1 MRFSSTILCFVI
13 ILLLA
18 AFSVSLASGTPHL
31 INYQGKATD
40 NTGNP
45 VADGIYDVWFFLYT
59 SSSGASYVWSDN
71 ASIQT
76 TDGLF
81 SYMLGSNPTSP
92 LPDSIFSKYDSLFV
106 GIFFEGEIMTP
117 LKPLTSSPYAI
128 RVNSIDGA
136 KGGEVAGDLILID
149 TTIGPHAEYAEIM
162 KDFDGT
168 GGGYLQIHSSWSHI
182 GFVVDGNSNSTGE
195 PRTMIMGNDRFVAMN
210 MADSGTNSVTLP
222 TDAIEA
228 SEILDE
234 PGVGSD
240 NNSNISL
247 TGSPQY
253 LAGRTMTAP
262 VDGYVL
268 IIATA
273 HAIIQ
278 HANGT
283 QSSCILD
290 VSDNMTSFVSS
301 TIARLTLPSSLPS
314 GLYEFPLAS
323 HAIFPI
329 SAGSQAYYALG
340 SKTGATSVTVYDI
353 QLTECFFP
361 TAYTTVS
368 APISPMGSAFES
380 STSFDPEA
388 ERLEAKAYNQNRIES
403 ELARLAAE
411 IEKLKKEMETE
422 ATQIKE

>member
-1 MRFSSTILCFVI
+1 MKYSSAILCFII

-45 VADGIYDVWFFLYT
+45 VADGIHDVWFLLFT
-59 SSSGASYVWSDN
+59 TPTGETYVWTDY

-81 SYMLGSNPTSP
+81 NYTLGSDPTSP
-92 LPDSIFSKYDSLFV
+92 LADSIFVKYDSLFI
-106 GIFFEGEIMTP
+106 GIEFDGETLAP

-128 RVNSIDGA
+128 RVNSLDGA
-136 KGGEVAGDLILID
+136 KGGTVDGSIMLMD
-149 TTIGPHAEYAEIM
+149 TTVGLFYAYLMEDIN
-162 KDFDGT
+162 GS
-168 GGGYLQIHSSWSHI
+168 GGGYFAVQRSLGSS
-182 GFVVDGNSNSTGE
+182 GFIVDGNYNATGQPRVQVTGTDRSVVLNMNNS
-195 PRTMIMGNDRFVAMN
+195 GN
-210 MADSGTNSVTLP
+210 NSVSLP
-222 TDAIEA
+222 ADAIGA

-247 TGSPQY
+247 TGTPQY

-323 HAIFPI
+323 HALFPI

-340 SKTGATSVTVYDI
+340 SKTGATTVTVYDI

-368 APISPMGSAFES
+368 APISPMGSTFES

-388 ERLEAKAYNQNRIES
+388 ERLEAEAFNQNRIES
-403 ELARLAAE
+403 EL
-411 IEKLKKEMETE
+411 IKL
-422 ATQIKE
+422 ATQLKQQNDDLNKRLEALENK